1 MLKHQQVLDLQQ
13 ELRDAL
19 SMRKKAGVPVVQGFE
34 RWRDSVV
41 EERQMKAKALKV
53 VHRPMNQL
61 NRVLVEGLERWWDQ
75 AVEEEKMKTK
85 ALKAAR
91 RLMNWALVEGF
102 DRWRHQATE
111 EKQMKAKPSSVH
123 LLATEEKQM
132 KAKPSS
138 NNSLHGATAETAET
152 ALLPPPAIPEH
163 AEVDG
168 RPVRGVVTLQA
179 RPSPMANERPR
190 SALLIASKGS
200 LMVEE
205 LRQPYTRLLEL
216 PLEHVATQ
224 AVPGHDTMFHIAA
237 CPPGA
242 EQRDL
247 STIGTEGI
255 VVVLRDCSLRDRW
268 LDALE
273 AAGTRVN
280 ATGWHPAAGTAEQ
293 TRTPTAC
300 FGHGFESPLRWLH

>member
-1 MLKHQQVLDLQQ
+1 MTI
-13 ELRDAL
+13 RAL
-19 SMRKKAGVPVVQGFE
+19 VEGFDH
-34 RWRDSVV
+34 WRDSVV

-53 VHRPMNQL
+53 VHRPM

-91 RLMNWALVEGF
+91 RLMNRALVEGF
-102 DRWRHQATE
+102 DRLRHQATE
-111 EKQMKAKPSSVH
+111 EKQMKA
-123 LLATEEKQM
+123 
-132 KAKPSS
+132 PSS
-138 NNSLHGATAETAET
+138 NNSRHGATAETAKT

-190 SALLIASKGS
+190 SALLITSKGS

-216 PLEHVATQ
+216 PLQHVAAQ

-237 CPPGA
+237 CPPGT

-247 STIGTEGI
+247 SSIQYSVAPSAPRASSWYCAI
-255 VVVLRDCSLRDRW
+255 ARC
-268 LDALE
+268 
-273 AAGTRVN
+273 
-280 ATGWHPAAGTAEQ
+280 ATGGW
-293 TRTPTAC
+293 TRSRLLA
-300 FGHGFESPLRWLH
+300 RA